1 MIKILLIFLICFP
14 YVANSSLNG
23 TYLICERTP
32 EYFLKEQE
40 THNENYLFVYFKKNQ
55 YLLKK
60 IIKHDDNREIN
71 FSLDLYNSGIYSYHD
86 DTIKLIDNLKFLE
99 KKLKNHLD
107 RATMILKSNYNKDII
122 FEHLCK
128 KSDLK
133 SFIKKSNEIIDDLK
147 KFWKNK
153 TKNNKI

>member
-14 YVANSSLNG
+14 YVASSSLNG

-40 THNENYLFVYFKKNQ
+40 NQNENYLFIYFKKNQ

-60 IIKHDDNREIN
+60 IIKHVDKREIN

-86 DTIKLIDNLKFLE
+86 DTIKLIDNLIKW
-99 KKLKNHLD
+99 
-107 RATMILKSNYNKDII
+107 NKRSPI
-122 FEHLCK
+122 
-128 KSDLK
+128 
-133 SFIKKSNEIIDDLK
+133 
-147 KFWKNK
+147 
-153 TKNNKI
+153 